1 MFPIDKIAK
10 ICILGTEYKFL
21 IYIIMKRFFKENWDR
36 CISLLLIAASVAIY
50 FCNVPESEI
59 KRILFM
65 AMMVVSIVAVFLR
78 KGMLQ
83 KVFVVIIPL
92 LACLSMSSVGVFWM
106 VVIDGI
112 TVLLF
117 LIVLFWRCIGRN
129 NELWLILFSII
140 MAFWCCLCLTL
151 GYEAYI
157 EKAAKEQQAE
167 EVFLEYVDVK
177 SDDSIYIYAKDKGIF
192 RVSWTIAKDWDYQA
206 GDTVKVI
213 IYDDEVISC
222 TR

>member
-1 MFPIDKIAK
+1 
-10 ICILGTEYKFL
+10 
-21 IYIIMKRFFKENWDR
+21 MKRFFKENWDR

-83 KVFVVIIPL
+83 KVFGIIIPL
-92 LACLSMSSVGVFWM
+92 LSGLSMSSMKVFWI
-106 VVIDGI
+106 VEIDAI
-112 TVLLF
+112 AVLLY
-117 LIVLFWRCIGRN
+117 LIILSWRYIRID
-129 NELWLILFSII
+129 NELWSILFSII
-140 MAFWCCLCLTL
+140 IAFWCVFCLAL

-157 EKAAKEQQAE
+157 EKATTEQSVE
-167 EVFLEYVDVK
+167 EVVLEYVDVK

-192 RVSWTIAKDWDYQA
+192 HVSWTMAKDWNYQA